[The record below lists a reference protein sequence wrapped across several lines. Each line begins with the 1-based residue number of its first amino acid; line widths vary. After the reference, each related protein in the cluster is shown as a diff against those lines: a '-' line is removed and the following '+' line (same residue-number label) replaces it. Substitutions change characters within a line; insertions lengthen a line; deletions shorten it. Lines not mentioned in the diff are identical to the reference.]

1 MLQNQ
6 SYNAASIIKK
16 TSNSRKQL
24 MVKHIVMFKLAERNQ
39 ESLSQAMTTLNSL
52 RGNIETLKSLELGT
66 DFLNSERSYDLVLT
80 ALFDDREALK
90 TYANHKNHIP
100 VIEKMRSLCSSSIVV
115 DYETDQSYL

>member
-1 MLQNQ
+1 
-6 SYNAASIIKK
+6 
-16 TSNSRKQL
+16 

-90 TYANHKNHIP
+90 TYANHNNHIP